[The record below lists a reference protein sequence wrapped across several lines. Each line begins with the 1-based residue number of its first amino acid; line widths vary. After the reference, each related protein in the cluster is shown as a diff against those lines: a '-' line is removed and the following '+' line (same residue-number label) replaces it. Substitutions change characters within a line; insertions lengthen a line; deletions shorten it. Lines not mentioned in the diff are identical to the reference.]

1 MPVEGR
7 GLSSRQTHDVVKD
20 LEIGQPINSKEC
32 PESADGVARERRR
45 EVLSESRMRGA
56 IGEADVSLPVQVWSV
71 QSQAS
76 RAGASL
82 AGVAATRGPKRRQRL
97 NGV

>member
-7 GLSSRQTHDVVKD
+7 GLSSRPTQDAVRN
-20 LEIGQPINSKEC
+20 LEIGRPSNSEKCSEA
-32 PESADGVARERRR
+32 ADGVTRERRR

-56 IGEADVSLPVQVWSV
+56 IGEADMSLPVQVWSV
-71 QSQAS
+71 QSRAG

-82 AGVAATRGPKRRQRL
+82 AGVAATRGPKRRQRSY
-97 NGV
+97 GV